1 MSDAATPRA
10 GAIATASVAGPAEAR
25 AAVRQRWLVFGLCA
39 ATMFT
44 EGYDAQFMGSV
55 VPGISDDWGIPAGDL
70 WPTLSAGLVG
80 LMLGAFFIAPLAD
93 NYGRRRLIIYSVGVF
108 GVLTIASV
116 FATTI
121 TEMAI
126 LRLLTGLGLG
136 GAMANTTALT
146 AEFSPP
152 HRRAFYVAMMFCSF
166 SLGASFGGFVAAE
179 LMPAYG
185 WESIFLLCG
194 IMAIALLP
202 VLIALLPES
211 LIKEDARLT
220 IPAAKLF
227 SDGRSRFT
235 ILIWIIFFAN
245 LMELYI
251 LTSWLPT
258 TIRAQG
264 VDLYWAQ
271 IATAVL
277 QLSGIAGAFALAPLV
292 DRYGPRFVLPAAFLT
307 AALSVALLGFSATS
321 VAVILIAAVGV
332 GMGTVGAQNCNNGIA
347 AKFYPTEI
355 RATGVGWALA
365 VGRIGSIIGPAVGGL
380 LLATGPDAI
389 FVFAMIPPLVAAA
402 AYLVMGN
409 PKELSNHDA

>member
-10 GAIATASVAGPAEAR
+10 GAMATAAEAVR
-25 AAVRQRWLVFGLCA
+25 SAARQRWLVFGLCA

-55 VPGISDDWGIPAGDL
+55 VPSIADDWGVARGTM

-93 NYGRRRLIIYSVGVF
+93 NYGRRRLIIYSVAAF
-108 GVLTIASV
+108 GILTIASV
-116 FATTI
+116 LATNI

-126 LRLLTGLGLG
+126 FRLLTGLGLG

-152 HRRAFYVAMMFCSF
+152 HRRAFYVAIMFCSF
-166 SLGASFGGFVAAE
+166 SLGASFGGFVSAG
-179 LMPAYG
+179 LMNDYG
-185 WESIFLLCG
+185 WRSIFLVCG
-194 IMAIALLP
+194 IMAVVILP
-202 VLIALLPES
+202 FLILRLPES
-211 LIKEDARLT
+211 LIKEDAKLT
-220 IPAAKLF
+220 IPFAKLF
-227 SDGRSRFT
+227 EDGRSRFT

-258 TIRAQG
+258 TLNNKGLDLFWANIAVGMVQLGG
-264 VDLYWAQ
+264 VGA
-271 IATAVL
+271 AFVL
-277 QLSGIAGAFALAPLV
+277 AWLV
-292 DRYGPRFVLPAAFLT
+292 DRHGPRIVLPAAFLT
-307 AALSVALLGFSATS
+307 AALSVAILGLSGSS
-321 VAVILIAAVGV
+321 VVLIVLASIGV
-332 GMGTVGAQNCNNGIA
+332 GAGTVGAQNCNNGIA

-355 RATGVGWALA
+355 RATGVGWSLA

-380 LLATGPDAI
+380 LLATGPNAI

-409 PKELSNHDA
+409 PKELSTHDA

>member
-10 GAIATASVAGPAEAR
+10 GAMATSADEVGPVA
-25 AAVRQRWLVFGLCA
+25 RQRWLVFGLCA

-55 VPGISDDWGIPAGDL
+55 VPGIARDWGIVPGSL
-70 WPTLSAGLVG
+70 WWTLSAGLVG

-93 NYGRRRLIIYSVGVF
+93 NYGRRRVIIYSVAAF

-116 FATTI
+116 IATNI
-121 TEMAI
+121 TEMVI
-126 LRLLTGLGLG
+126 FRFLTGLGLG

-152 HRRAFYVAMMFCSF
+152 HRRAFYVAIMFCSF
-166 SLGASFGGFVAAE
+166 SLGASFGGFVSAA
-179 LMPAYG
+179 LMPDYG
-185 WESIFLLCG
+185 WQSIFLVCG
-194 IMAIALLP
+194 IMAVVLLP
-202 VLIALLPES
+202 ALIPFLPES
-211 LIKEDARLT
+211 LIKEDAKLT
-220 IPAAKLF
+220 IPAGQLF
-227 SDGRSRFT
+227 AEGRSRFT

-258 TIRAQG
+258 TLNNKGLDLVWANIAVGMVQLGG
-264 VDLYWAQ
+264 VGA
-271 IATAVL
+271 AFVL
-277 QLSGIAGAFALAPLV
+277 AWLV
-292 DRYGPRFVLPAAFLT
+292 DRHGPRIVLPAAFLA
-307 AALSVALLGFSATS
+307 AALSVATLGLSGAS
-321 VAVILIAAVGV
+321 VALVLICALGV
-332 GMGTVGAQNCNNGIA
+332 GAGTVGAQNCNNGIV

-389 FVFAMIPPLVAAA
+389 FVFAMIPPLVAAM

-409 PKELSNHDA
+409 PKELSRHDL

>member
-1 MSDAATPRA
+1 MSEAVTPHA
-10 GAIATASVAGPAEAR
+10 GAVASGAAEPR
-25 AAVRQRWLVFGLCA
+25 SAVRQRWLVFSLCA

-55 VPGISDDWGIPAGDL
+55 VPGIAQDWGVAPGTL

-93 NYGRRRLIIYSVGVF
+93 NFGRRRLIVYSVATF

-116 FATTI
+116 FATNI
-121 TEMAI
+121 TEMVI
-126 LRLLTGLGLG
+126 VRLLTGLGLG

-152 HRRAFYVAMMFCSF
+152 HRRALYVAIMFCSF
-166 SLGASFGGFVAAE
+166 SLGASFGGLVAAF
-179 LMPAYG
+179 LIDDYG
-185 WESIFLLCG
+185 WTSVFLVCG
-194 IMAIALLP
+194 IMAVVLLP
-202 VLIALLPES
+202 LLIRFLPES
-211 LIKEDARLT
+211 LIKDDAKLT
-220 IPAAKLF
+220 IPFAKLF
-227 SDGRSRFT
+227 TDGRARFT
-235 ILIWIIFFAN
+235 VLIWIIFFAN

-251 LTSWLPT
+251 ITSWLPT
-258 TIRAQG
+258 TLRDKGLDLAWANIAVATVQFGG
-264 VDLYWAQ
+264 V
-271 IATAVL
+271 I
-277 QLSGIAGAFALAPLV
+277 SAFCLAWLV
-292 DRYGPRFVLPAAFLT
+292 DRYGPRFVLPLAFLT
-307 AALSVALLGFSATS
+307 AALSVATLGLSGSSLVLVLL
-321 VAVILIAAVGV
+321 AAIGV
-332 GMGTVGAQNCNNGIA
+332 GAGTVGAQNCNNGIT

-389 FVFAMIPPLVAAA
+389 FVFAMVPPLVAAI

-409 PKELSNHDA
+409 PKELSSHEP

>member
-1 MSDAATPRA
+1 MSDAATPRV
-10 GAIATASVAGPAEAR
+10 GAMATAAEDARSVA
-25 AAVRQRWLVFGLCA
+25 RQRWLVFGLCA

-55 VPGISDDWGIPAGDL
+55 VPGIAADWGVAPGTL

-93 NYGRRRLIIYSVGVF
+93 NYGRRRLIIYSVAAF

-116 FATTI
+116 LATNM
-121 TEMAI
+121 TEMVI
-126 LRLLTGLGLG
+126 FRLLTGLGLG

-152 HRRAFYVAMMFCSF
+152 HRRAFYVAIMFCSF
-166 SLGASFGGFVAAE
+166 SLGASFGGFVSAA
-179 LMPAYG
+179 LMNDYG
-185 WESIFLLCG
+185 WRSIFLVCG
-194 IMAIALLP
+194 IMAVALLP
-202 VLIALLPES
+202 FLIMKLPES
-211 LIKEDARLT
+211 LIKENAKLT
-220 IPAAKLF
+220 IPFAKLF
-227 SDGRSRFT
+227 EDGRSRFT

-258 TIRAQG
+258 TLNNKGLDLFWANIAVGMVQLGG
-264 VDLYWAQ
+264 VGA
-271 IATAVL
+271 AFVL
-277 QLSGIAGAFALAPLV
+277 ALLV
-292 DRYGPRFVLPAAFLT
+292 DRHGPRIVLPAAFLT
-307 AALSVALLGFSATS
+307 AALSVAILGLSGASIVLVLL
-321 VAVILIAAVGV
+321 AAIGV
-332 GMGTVGAQNCNNGIA
+332 GAGTVGAQNCNNGIV
-347 AKFYPTEI
+347 AKFYPMEI
-355 RATGVGWALA
+355 RATGVGWSLA

-389 FVFAMIPPLVAAA
+389 FVFAMIPPLVAAT

-409 PKELSNHDA
+409 PKELSTHDA

>member
-10 GAIATASVAGPAEAR
+10 GAIAAGADEAR
-25 AAVRQRWLVFGLCA
+25 PAARRRWLVFGLCA

-55 VPGISDDWGIPAGDL
+55 VPGIADDWGVARGDL

-93 NYGRRRLIIYSVGVF
+93 NYGRRRLIIYSVAAF
-108 GVLTIASV
+108 GALTIASIL
-116 FATTI
+116 ATNI
-121 TEMAI
+121 TEMSVF
-126 LRLLTGLGLG
+126 RLLTGLGLG

-152 HRRAFYVAMMFCSF
+152 HRRALYVAIMFCSF
-166 SLGASFGGFVAAE
+166 SLGAGFGGFVSAA
-179 LMPAYG
+179 LMDDYG
-185 WESIFLLCG
+185 WRSIFLVCG
-194 IMAIALLP
+194 IMAVVLLP
-202 VLIALLPES
+202 LLILKLPES
-211 LIKEDARLT
+211 LIKEDAKLT
-220 IPAAKLF
+220 IPFAKLF
-227 SDGRSRFT
+227 EDGRSRFT

-251 LTSWLPT
+251 LTSWLPST
-258 TIRAQG
+258 LNSKGLDLFWANIAVGMVQLGG
-264 VDLYWAQ
+264 V
-271 IATAVL
+271 
-277 QLSGIAGAFALAPLV
+277 GAAFILAWLV
-292 DRYGPRFVLPAAFLT
+292 DRNGPRVVLPAAFLA
-307 AALSVALLGFSATS
+307 AALSVVTLGLSGTSLAL
-321 VAVILIAAVGV
+321 VILAAIGV
-332 GMGTVGAQNCNNGIA
+332 GAGTVGAQNCNNGIA

-365 VGRIGSIIGPAVGGL
+365 VGRVGSILGPAVGGL
-380 LLATGPDAI
+380 LLASGPDAI

-409 PKELSNHDA
+409 PKELSSRDH

>member
-1 MSDAATPRA
+1 MSEAVTPRA
-10 GAIATASVAGPAEAR
+10 GAIATGAAEPR
-25 AAVRQRWLVFGLCA
+25 AVVRQRWLVFSLCA
-39 ATMFT
+39 VTMFT

-55 VPGISDDWGIPAGDL
+55 VPGIAQEWGVAPGTL

-93 NYGRRRLIIYSVGVF
+93 NYGRRRVIIYSVAIF

-116 FATTI
+116 LATNI

-126 LRLLTGLGLG
+126 FRLLTGLGLG

-146 AEFSPP
+146 ADFSPP

-166 SLGASFGGFVAAE
+166 SLGASFGGFISAE

-185 WESIFLLCG
+185 WQSIFL
-194 IMAIALLP
+194 AQ
-202 VLIALLPES
+202 
-211 LIKEDARLT
+211 LT
-220 IPAAKLF
+220 IPFRELF
-227 SDGRSRFT
+227 TDRRTRFT

-258 TIRAQG
+258 TLNGKGMDLVWANRAVGTVQLGG
-264 VDLYWAQ
+264 VA
-271 IATAVL
+271 A
-277 QLSGIAGAFALAPLV
+277 AFLLAWLV
-292 DRYGPRFVLPAAFLT
+292 DRYGPRFVLPLAFVT
-307 AALSVALLGFSATS
+307 AAISVATLGLSGSSIAL
-321 VAVILIAAVGV
+321 IMIAAVGV
-332 GMGTVGAQNCNNGIA
+332 GAGTVGAQNCNNGIV

-355 RATGVGWALA
+355 RATGIGWALA

-389 FVFAMIPPLVAAA
+389 FVFAMVPPLVAAA

-409 PKELSNHDA
+409 PKELSNHES

>member
-1 MSDAATPRA
+1 MSEAVTPHA
-10 GAIATASVAGPAEAR
+10 GAVASGAAEPR
-25 AAVRQRWLVFGLCA
+25 SVIRQRWLVFGLCA

-55 VPGISDDWGIPAGDL
+55 VPGIAADWGVAPGTL
-70 WPTLSAGLVG
+70 WPTLSSGLVG

-93 NYGRRRLIIYSVGVF
+93 NFGRRRLIIYSVAAF
-108 GVLTIASV
+108 GALTILAVVAQS
-116 FATTI
+116 I
-121 TEMAI
+121 TEMVI
-126 LRLLTGLGLG
+126 YRFLVGLGLG

-166 SLGASFGGFVAAE
+166 SLGASFGGFVSAA
-179 LMPAYG
+179 LMPLYG
-185 WESIFLLCG
+185 WESIFLVCG
-194 IMAIALLP
+194 IMAVVLLP
-202 VLIALLPES
+202 FLILLLPES
-211 LIKEDARLT
+211 LIKEDAKLT
-220 IPAAKLF
+220 IPFAKLF
-227 SDGRSRFT
+227 TDGRSRFT

-251 LTSWLPT
+251 ITSWLPT
-258 TIRAQG
+258 TLNDKGI
-264 VDLYWAQ
+264 DLVWAN
-271 IATAVL
+271 IAVALL
-277 QLSGIAGAFALAPLV
+277 QLGGIAGAFALAPMV
-292 DRYGPRFVLPAAFLT
+292 DRYGPRLVLPAAFFT
-307 AALSVALLGFSATS
+307 AAVSVAILGLSGTSVALT
-321 VAVILIAAVGV
+321 LIAAIGV

-380 LLATGPDAI
+380 LLVTGPDAI
-389 FVFAMIPPLVAAA
+389 FVFAMVPPLVAAI

-409 PKELSNHDA
+409 PKELSSHDH

>member
-10 GAIATASVAGPAEAR
+10 GAIAAAAHEAR
-25 AAVRQRWLVFGLCA
+25 PSARLRWLVFGLCGV
-39 ATMFT
+39 TMFT

-55 VPGISDDWGIPAGDL
+55 VPGIARDWGVAPGDL
-70 WPTLSAGLVG
+70 WLTLSAGLFG

-93 NYGRRRLIIYSVGVF
+93 NYGRRRVIIYSVAVF
-108 GVLTIASV
+108 GVLTIAAVLAQS
-116 FATTI
+116 I

-126 LRLLTGLGLG
+126 FRLLIGLGLG

-152 HRRAFYVAMMFCSF
+152 HRRAFYVAIMFCSF
-166 SLGASFGGFVAAE
+166 SLGASFGGFVSAG
-179 LMPAYG
+179 LMADYG
-185 WESIFLLCG
+185 WESVFLVCG
-194 IMAIALLP
+194 IMAVALLP
-202 VLIALLPES
+202 LLIMFLPES
-211 LIKEDARLT
+211 LVKEDAKLT
-220 IPAAKLF
+220 IPFDKLF
-227 SDGRSRFT
+227 EEGRSRFT

-258 TIRAQG
+258 TLNGKGIDLFWANIAVGTVQLG
-264 VDLYWAQ
+264 GVGAAFFLAWLVDLH
-271 IATAVL
+271 
-277 QLSGIAGAFALAPLV
+277 
-292 DRYGPRFVLPAAFLT
+292 GPRFVLPLAFLT
-307 AALSVALLGFSATS
+307 AVVSVATLGLSGSSVVLMLL
-321 VAVILIAAVGV
+321 AAVGV
-332 GMGTVGAQNCNNGIA
+332 GAGTVGAQNCNNGIA

-355 RATGVGWALA
+355 RATGVGWSLA

-389 FVFAMIPPLVAAA
+389 FVFAMVPPLVAAA

-409 PKELSNHDA
+409 PKELTTHEP

>member
-1 MSDAATPRA
+1 MSEVVTPHAGAVASDAVEPR
-10 GAIATASVAGPAEAR
+10 S
-25 AAVRQRWLVFGLCA
+25 AVRQRWLVFALCA

-55 VPGISDDWGIPAGDL
+55 VPSIAAEYGVLPGAM

-93 NYGRRRLIIYSVGVF
+93 NFGRRRLIIYSVAAF
-108 GVLTIASV
+108 GILTIASV
-116 FATTI
+116 FTTNI
-121 TEMAI
+121 IEMAA

-152 HRRAFYVAMMFCSF
+152 HRRALYVAIMFCTF
-166 SLGASFGGFVAAE
+166 SLGASFGGLVSAALLE
-179 LMPAYG
+179 DYG
-185 WESIFLLCG
+185 WKSVFLVCG
-194 IMAIALLP
+194 IMAVALLP
-202 VLIALLPES
+202 VLVRYLPES
-211 LIKEDARLT
+211 LVKEDAQLT
-220 IPAAKLF
+220 IPFGKLF
-227 SDGRSRFT
+227 TDGRARFT
-235 ILIWIIFFAN
+235 VLIWIIFFAN

-251 LTSWLPT
+251 ITSWLPT
-258 TIRAQG
+258 ALRDKG
-264 VDLYWAQ
+264 VDLAWANLAV
-271 IATAVL
+271 ATV
-277 QLSGIAGAFALAPLV
+277 QLGGVGSAFFLAWLV
-292 DRYGPRFVLPAAFLT
+292 DRHGPRFVLPLAFLT
-307 AALSVALLGFSATS
+307 GILSVATLGLSGSSLA
-321 VAVILIAAVGV
+321 LIFVAAVGV
-332 GMGTVGAQNCNNGIA
+332 GAGTVGAQNCNNGIA

-365 VGRIGSIIGPAVGGL
+365 VGRVGSIIGPAVGGL

-409 PKELSNHDA
+409 PKELSSHEP

>member
-10 GAIATASVAGPAEAR
+10 GAMATAADEAHS
-25 AAVRQRWLVFGLCA
+25 AARQRWLVFGLCA

-55 VPGISDDWGIPAGDL
+55 VPAIADDWGVQRSTM

-93 NYGRRRLIIYSVGVF
+93 NYGRRRLIIYSVAAF
-108 GVLTIASV
+108 GILTIASV
-116 FATTI
+116 FATNI
-121 TEMAI
+121 TEMVI
-126 LRLLTGLGLG
+126 FRFLTGLGLG

-152 HRRAFYVAMMFCSF
+152 HRRAFYVAIMFCSF
-166 SLGASFGGFVAAE
+166 SLGASFGGFVSAA
-179 LMPAYG
+179 LIDDHG
-185 WESIFLLCG
+185 WQSIFLVCG
-194 IMAIALLP
+194 IMAVVILP
-202 VLIALLPES
+202 FLILRLPES
-211 LIKEDARLT
+211 LIKEDAKLT
-220 IPAAKLF
+220 IPFAKLF
-227 SDGRSRFT
+227 EDGRSRFT

-258 TIRAQG
+258 TLNNKGLDLFWANIAVGMVQLGG
-264 VDLYWAQ
+264 VGA
-271 IATAVL
+271 AFVL
-277 QLSGIAGAFALAPLV
+277 ALLV
-292 DRYGPRFVLPAAFLT
+292 DRHGPRIVLPAAFLT
-307 AALSVALLGFSATS
+307 AALSVAILGLSGASIVLVLL
-321 VAVILIAAVGV
+321 AAIGV
-332 GMGTVGAQNCNNGIA
+332 GAGTVGAQNCNNGIA

-355 RATGVGWALA
+355 RATGVGWSLA

-380 LLATGPDAI
+380 LLATGPNAI

-409 PKELSNHDA
+409 PKELSSHDV

>member
-1 MSDAATPRA
+1 MSEVVTPHA
-10 GAIATASVAGPAEAR
+10 GAVASGAAEPR
-25 AAVRQRWLVFGLCA
+25 SAVRQRWLVFGLCA

-55 VPGISDDWGIPAGDL
+55 VPGIAAEWGVPAGAL

-93 NYGRRRLIIYSVGVF
+93 NFGRRRLIIYSVGIF

-116 FATTI
+116 FATNI

-152 HRRAFYVAMMFCSF
+152 HRRALYVATMFCTF
-166 SLGASFGGFVAAE
+166 SLGASFGGLVSAA
-179 LMPAYG
+179 LMDDYG
-185 WESIFLLCG
+185 WKAIFLICG
-194 IMAIALLP
+194 IMAVLLLP
-202 VLIALLPES
+202 ALIRYLPES
-211 LIKEDARLT
+211 LIKEDAKLT
-220 IPAAKLF
+220 IPFGKLF
-227 SDGRSRFT
+227 TDRRARFT
-235 ILIWIIFFAN
+235 VLIWVVFFAN

-251 LTSWLPT
+251 ITSWLPT
-258 TIRAQG
+258 ALRDKGLDLAWANIAVATVQLGG
-264 VDLYWAQ
+264 VG
-271 IATAVL
+271 
-277 QLSGIAGAFALAPLV
+277 SAFFLAWLV
-292 DRYGPRFVLPAAFLT
+292 DRYGPRFVLPFAFLT
-307 AALSVALLGFSATS
+307 AVLSVATLGLSGSSLVLVLLASIG
-321 VAVILIAAVGV
+321 VGV
-332 GMGTVGAQNCNNGIA
+332 GTVGAQNCNNGIA

-365 VGRIGSIIGPAVGGL
+365 VGRVGSIIGPAVGGL

-409 PKELSNHDA
+409 PKELSSHEP